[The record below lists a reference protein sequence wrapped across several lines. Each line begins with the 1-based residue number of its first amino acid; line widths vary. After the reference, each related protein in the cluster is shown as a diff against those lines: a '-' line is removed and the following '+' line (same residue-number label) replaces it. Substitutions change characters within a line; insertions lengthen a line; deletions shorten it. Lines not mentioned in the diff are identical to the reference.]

1 MKVEEIYAK
10 TIEILGTGVN
20 RRTEISIR
28 NNKIEV
34 ITDEGVTDF
43 CNNIVSSSMFI
54 VEILSIF
61 LIFKNVV
68 GFFNVFIFAS
78 FSLSSNM

>member
-20 RRTEISIR
+20 RRTEIRIH

-34 ITDEGVTDF
+34 ITDEGVTVKKLTQLD
-43 CNNIVSSSMFI
+43 
-54 VEILSIF
+54 
-61 LIFKNVV
+61 K
-68 GFFNVFIFAS
+68 VFGKEGYIKARS
-78 FSLSSNM
+78 CGLLYIHYKL

>member
-20 RRTEISIR
+20 RRTEIRIH

-34 ITDEGVTDF
+34 ITDEGVTVKKLTQLD
-43 CNNIVSSSMFI
+43 
-54 VEILSIF
+54 
-61 LIFKNVV
+61 K
-68 GFFNVFIFAS
+68 VFGKEGYIRARNCG
-78 FSLSSNM
+78 LLYIHYKL